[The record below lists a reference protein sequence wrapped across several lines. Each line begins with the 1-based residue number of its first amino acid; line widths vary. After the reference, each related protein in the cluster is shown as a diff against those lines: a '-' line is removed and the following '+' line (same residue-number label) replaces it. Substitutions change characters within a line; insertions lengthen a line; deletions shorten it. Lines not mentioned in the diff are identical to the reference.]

1 MGDAARKLSK
11 TKELLQAHP
20 WCIYCGVP
28 ATTTDHCPP
37 RSFFKSRQWPD
48 TYEYPACEP
57 CNRSARLDEQA
68 LATLIRADTLE
79 GATDTERLEWER
91 LATGVKNNQ
100 PHLVAE
106 WESIS
111 RNQIKHSLRLAY
123 GREGDLRRQRGWG
136 ALNIGP
142 LTHAVIERFMI
153 KLSKALYYRHNE
165 KIFDGVL
172 YIHHINRLSMDTTPE
187 YLKSIYHMA
196 PALPEI
202 KRNGKS
208 LFDQFVYRFN
218 HSPEHKVM
226 YAVVQFGQQWIF
238 QLIAVSREMD
248 AQLIAASHEKGDTGP
263 LPFRHECFLSAP
275 DTHAQAAGGAPPAS
289 PHPRY

>member
-1 MGDAARKLSK
+1 MGEAARKVSK
-11 TKELLQAHP
+11 TKELLRAHP
-20 WCIYCGVP
+20 WCIYCGAP

-37 RSFFKSRQWPD
+37 RSFFKSRHWPD
-48 TYEYPACEP
+48 TYEYAACEP

-68 LATLIRADTLE
+68 LATLIRADSLE
-79 GATDTERLEWER
+79 GATETERLEWEK
-91 LATGVKNNQ
+91 LARGVKNNQ

-111 RNQIKHSLRLAY
+111 RNDIRRSLRLAY

-136 ALNIGP
+136 ALHIGP
-142 LTHAVIERFMI
+142 MTHAVIERFMI
-153 KLSKALYYRHNE
+153 KLSKALYYKHNG

-172 YIHHINRLSMDTTPE
+172 YIHHINRLSVDTTPE
-187 YLKSIYHMA
+187 YLKSIYQMA

-202 KRNGKS
+202 KRNSKS

-218 HSPEHKVM
+218 HSPEHGVM

-238 QLIAVSREMD
+238 QLIAVSPEMD
-248 AQLIAASHEKGDTGP
+248 AKLIAMSHDNDVRGS
-263 LPFRHECFLSAP
+263 LPFRHECFLPAP
-275 DTHAQAAGGAPPAS
+275 GTHALTLPNLS
-289 PHPRY
+289 

>member
-20 WCIYCGVP
+20 WCIYCGAP

-136 ALNIGP
+136 ALHIGP

-208 LFDQFVYRFN
+208 LFEVDPVWW
-218 HSPEHKVM
+218 SPSSFRRRLVRCPKPVRPIRLSF
-226 YAVVQFGQQWIF
+226 ADRWSIWCALVATPRTWP
-238 QLIAVSREMD
+238 VSLNRRHNQS
-248 AQLIAASHEKGDTGP
+248 ATG
-263 LPFRHECFLSAP
+263 
-275 DTHAQAAGGAPPAS
+275 
-289 PHPRY
+289 